1 MWVFFAKRISYNAF
15 VLLAVSFFSFG
26 LIFLTGDPAA
36 VLLPLGT
43 PPEQVEAFRV
53 DMGFDR
59 PIVTQYADYLW
70 RALHGDF
77 GLSIRHREGAMQLV
91 LERLPATLKLVG
103 SGMAVALLVS
113 LPLGVWS
120 ATRRG
125 SWVDVIARVVAL
137 LGQTVPGFWLAVM
150 LILIFGVRLQWLPTS
165 GADGWTSLVLP
176 AIVVAL
182 APIGNLTRLLRS
194 DMIEVLSQDY
204 IRTGHA
210 KGLTD
215 RAVLIRHA
223 LKNALIPFI
232 TMMALQI
239 GYYLGG
245 AVIAEVVFAYP
256 GMGRLAVQAI
266 TNRDIAVVQ
275 AFVLVTAT
283 LVLTV
288 NTLLDVA
295 YTMIDPRIRHS

>member
-1 MWVFFAKRISYNAF
+1 
-15 VLLAVSFFSFG
+15 
-26 LIFLTGDPAA
+26 
-36 VLLPLGT
+36 
-43 PPEQVEAFRV
+43 
-53 DMGFDR
+53 
-59 PIVTQYADYLW
+59 
-70 RALHGDF
+70 
-77 GLSIRHREGAMQLV
+77 
-91 LERLPATLKLVG
+91 
-103 SGMAVALLVS
+103 
-113 LPLGVWS
+113 
-120 ATRRG
+120 
-125 SWVDVIARVVAL
+125 RVVAL

-215 RAVLIRHA
+215 RAVLMRHA

-256 GMGRLAVQAI
+256 GMG
-266 TNRDIAVVQ
+266 
-275 AFVLVTAT
+275 
-283 LVLTV
+283 
-288 NTLLDVA
+288 
-295 YTMIDPRIRHS
+295 